1 MSDSIKT
8 SERFNDLPPCPACAD
23 IEIERDAKNYPEYV
37 GKLWMGSTWLSV
49 AEARELRDWLNKVI
63 P

>member
-1 MSDSIKT
+1 MAEK
-8 SERFNDLPPCPACAD
+8 FNDIPPFPRCPD
-23 IEIERDAKNYPEYV
+23 IEIEHDAKQYPEYV
-37 GKLWMGSTWLSV
+37 GKLWLGSTWLDV

>member
-1 MSDSIKT
+1 MRRTAVAEK
-8 SERFNDLPPCPACAD
+8 FNDIPPFPRCPD
-23 IEIERDAKNYPEYV
+23 IEIEHDAKQYPEYV
-37 GKLWMGSTWLSV
+37 GKLWLGSTWLDV